1 MWVWGSLAI
10 LAGVCVAGTI
20 AATVRRSKA
29 SQHPP
34 TERHRCEAF
43 KPIGDGAFA
52 CVECGA
58 VIGDAGDLP

>member
-1 MWVWGSLAI
+1 MLVWGGLAI

-20 AATVRRSKA
+20 TVFVRSTKS
-29 SQHPP
+29 SQDPP

-43 KPIGDGAFA
+43 KPIGDGTFQ

-58 VIGDAGDLP
+58 IIDDVGDLP

>member
-1 MWVWGSLAI
+1 MWIWGSLAI

-20 AATVRRSKA
+20 AVTVRRSKA

-43 KPIGDGAFA
+43 KPIGDGTFA
-52 CVECGA
+52 CVE
-58 VIGDAGDLP
+58 